1 MKQDEMDDFLNK
13 QLNLDFE
20 EQVPESFLRDINK
33 RLDQLEKKRKRRALF
48 FWFFTSFCAVGV
60 VLAMYISFDNKSQ
73 LKSTHLQKKPR
84 AQFKKQLQ
92 LVQNNQKPKINA
104 KNITKTKQVVQPT
117 KSSNSA
123 ILSYQKQYKSIENK
137 VDSKMEL
144 AITSISNIEN
154 NKTLNSVQTS
164 SKFPEVHSSVSLPMT
179 ESDSAVDTN
188 HSKEIMSE
196 NTSDSVTTLFS
207 NSKLN
212 KEVTSNPEKIKKFS
226 LGISFGVSGLFS
238 TINVNNDAQLSTAIL
253 KSYRDTR
260 RQQERATS
268 SWDIALRFH
277 MVRNKITIQSGIEFF
292 EWGEQLVYDYNSIS
306 GINRY
311 HYLNIPINV
320 GYLFEKKQYGINP
333 FAGFSVGY
341 GIKRNGIY
349 LNQDLNG
356 LSIVSSNN
364 IITTLHVGTELSY
377 NTTQYKVS
385 LIPTYRKSL
394 GAVVNQGLVRNSYS
408 SFGIQMGLSYRF

>member
-144 AITSISNIEN
+144 AITSLSNIEN

-179 ESDSAVDTN
+179 ESDSVVDTN
-188 HSKEIMSE
+188 HSKEMMSE

-320 GYLFEKKQYGINP
+320 GYLIEKKQFGINP

-356 LSIVSSNN
+356 LSIVSSNKV
-364 IITTLHVGTELSY
+364 ITTLHVGTELSY
-377 NTTQYKVS
+377 NTSQYKVS